1 MKQTAHMEIARTKAR
16 PENANIEFS
25 DKSISRLTAGQ
36 GGASGT
42 STNIHSTGKIT
53 PLELDIDLGD
63 LTKNENQ
70 VYA

>member
-1 MKQTAHMEIARTKAR
+1 MEIARTAAQ
-16 PENANIEFS
+16 PEEEKIDFS
-25 DKSISRLTAGQ
+25 DKLIKRNVVGKRE
-36 GGASGT
+36 ASAT
-42 STNIHSTGKIT
+42 STNLQSTGKIT